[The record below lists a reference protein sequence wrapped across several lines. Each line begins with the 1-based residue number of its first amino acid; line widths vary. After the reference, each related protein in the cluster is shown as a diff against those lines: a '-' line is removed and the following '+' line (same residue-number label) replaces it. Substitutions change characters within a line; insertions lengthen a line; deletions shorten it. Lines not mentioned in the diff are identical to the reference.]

1 MEEKE
6 KIKQLLISVI
16 DLRGAIINDVIFLE
30 RVIDDFIA
38 NYFCTDTIKRDEL
51 MELVLTNER
60 YALGSKIEVMVRI
73 LKKHYPE
80 FYKEYPNIKGELDFI
95 SEKRNVLAHVL
106 LDTTN
111 EGIENE
117 IMGFIRFKN
126 AKERI
131 PFTKEIILDLNDKI
145 VKYKYAIQ
153 KLVHPSL
160 T

>member
-1 MEEKE
+1 MEKNK
-6 KIKQLLISVI
+6 KIKELLISVI

-38 NYFCTDTIKRDEL
+38 NYFCSDPVKRDEL

-60 YALGSKIEVMVRI
+60 YSLSSKIEVMVRI
-73 LKKHYPE
+73 IKLH
-80 FYKEYPNIKGELDFI
+80 YKEFFNQYPNIKGELDFI

-117 IMGFIRFKN
+117 VMGFIRFKN

-131 PFTKEIILDLNDKI
+131 PFTKELILDLNEKI
-145 VKYKYAIQ
+145 IKYKYAIQ
-153 KLVHPSL
+153 KLVHPTL